1 MTELSRSDC
10 EVLDRGD
17 PLATFRHEFH
27 IPEGLIYL
35 DGNSLGAMPEDVAVL
50 CLTQVHYKSCRVLDM
65 AEITAAAQARGII
78 VIWDLCHSAG
88 AIPVDLNGC
97 NVDFAV
103 GCTYKYLNGG
113 PGSPA
118 FVFVARRHQDGA
130 RQPLS
135 GWWGHAAPFAFQR
148 DYAPAPGIVQMLS
161 GTQPV
166 LSLMVAEVGVDMFLR
181 AEMSEIRRKS
191 MALGDLFIRLMEL
204 RCGNY
209 GFELA
214 SPGDAARRGSHVA
227 FNHPQ
232 GYPIMQALIS
242 KKTIGDFRTPE
253 TMRFG
258 FAPLYVRY
266 VDVWDAVD
274 RLNELMA
281 TNCWQDP
288 RFSQQSVVT

>member
-1 MTELSRSDC
+1 MD
-10 EVLDRGD
+10 LD
-17 PLATFRHEFH
+17 
-27 IPEGLIYL
+27 
-35 DGNSLGAMPEDVAVL
+35 
-50 CLTQVHYKSCRVLDM
+50 
-65 AEITAAAQARGII
+65 
-78 VIWDLCHSAG
+78 
-88 AIPVDLNGC
+88 GC

-103 GCTYKYLNGG
+103 GCTYKYLNGR

-118 FVFVARRHQDGA
+118 FVF
-130 RQPLS
+130 
-135 GWWGHAAPFAFQR
+135 
-148 DYAPAPGIVQMLS
+148 
-161 GTQPV
+161 
-166 LSLMVAEVGVDMFLR
+166 
-181 AEMSEIRRKS
+181 
-191 MALGDLFIRLMEL
+191 
-204 RCGNY
+204 
-209 GFELA
+209 
-214 SPGDAARRGSHVA
+214 AARRGSHVA

-274 RLNELMA
+274 RLSELMA